1 MAFFGTIVD
10 LCMKGGVFMIP
21 LAVVALAGLVLCI
34 ERWLFLRENR
44 VQGDSFHYKLKTAL
58 QENDLDAAVV
68 VAAKTKGVVGRVMEE
83 GLLKVKDG
91 KTDIVTATE
100 KAIHGEMDAMEKSRG
115 WLVTVAQIAPLLG
128 IVGTVYGMI
137 VAFMAIEQSASTD
150 PKLLAGGIY
159 QALITTLVG
168 LIIAIVITIAMEYIR
183 KETNKILHFLDLF
196 LIETRDWLAKQR
208 QGQIDG

>member
-1 MAFFGTIVD
+1 MVFFSTIVD

-34 ERWLFLRENR
+34 ERWLYLRENR
-44 VQGDSFHYKLKTAL
+44 IQGDSFHYKLKTAL

-68 VAAKTKGVVGRVMEE
+68 VAAKTQGVIGRVMEE

-115 WLVTVAQIAPLLG
+115 WLVTIAQIAPLLG

-137 VAFMAIEQSASTD
+137 VAFKAIEQSASTD

-159 QALITTLVG
+159 QALITTLFG
-168 LIIAIVITIAMEYIR
+168 LIIAIVITVVQEYIR

-208 QGQIDG
+208 QGQANG

>member
-208 QGQIDG
+208 QG